1 MFPYQNKL
9 SKEFNDIINK
19 IDSNINDLNSN
30 QYDNNLI
37 TETNKFISSASL
49 ILLKMN
55 ENSFNIPINDIEEK
69 YKELENRKKKIST
82 ISNKLNLNL
91 LNKVETKGD
100 DEMQTL
106 LEHNEQPIDVN
117 YLTNYNEALLDGTL
131 KNLREINSNLQDTAI
146 SLKNQGEQL
155 KLSSQKMDINS
166 QQVKEGS
173 KLLNEIN
180 CSSMCNKIWMFI
192 VNILLFVIILLLI
205 MLKVLSYLR

>member
-1 MFPYQNKL
+1 
-9 SKEFNDIINK
+9 
-19 IDSNINDLNSN
+19 
-30 QYDNNLI
+30 
-37 TETNKFISSASL
+37 
-49 ILLKMN
+49 MN

-155 KLSSQKMDINS
+155 KLSSQKMDVNS

-205 MLKVLSYLR
+205 MLKLLSYLR

>member
-180 CSSMCNKIWMFI
+180 CSSMCNKICMFI